1 MVGLF
6 AAAHV
11 SVRNSGFRTACIARL
26 IRVRLACRAAMKALL
41 LRVGIDKG
49 CGGTLAPIFDDGS
62 FEFVPIPESVPAPGA
77 ATFNDR
83 IGRKGKRLSA
93 YIPSSIKNAPMHE
106 DPEFLTCTYGDPT
119 LKRYYL
125 LKLVKGDLLVFYAG
139 LQPFATA
146 KYNEALY
153 IIGYFDVDNVTEFNK
168 LSEAELTESLQR
180 YRHNAHVKRRNSLRD
195 LVIVTGAGN
204 SRLLDKAILI
214 SQKKPDRR
222 GRPMHALSPEMEA
235 LLGISGFIQRSIPPR
250 FVAEQ
255 RNVRNLM
262 ALLASTRL

>member
-1 MVGLF
+1 MV
-6 AAAHV
+6 
-11 SVRNSGFRTACIARL
+11 
-26 IRVRLACRAAMKALL
+26 AMKALL

-77 ATFNDR
+77 STYNDR

-93 YIPSSIKNAPMHE
+93 YVPSSVKNAPMHE

-125 LKLVKGDLLVFYAG
+125 LKLVQGDLLVFYAG

-168 LSEAELTESLQR
+168 LSEAELAERLQR

-195 LVIVTGAGN
+195 LVVVAGAGD

-214 SQKKPDRR
+214 SQKRPDRR
-222 GRPMHALSPEMEA
+222 GRPMHALSSEMEA

-250 FVAEQ
+250 FVVEQ
-255 RNVRNLM
+255 QNVRNLV

>member
-6 AAAHV
+6 TRRHV

-93 YIPSSIKNAPMHE
+93 YVPSSIKNAPMHE
-106 DPEFLTCTYGDPT
+106 DPEFLTCTYGDLMRHKT
-119 LKRYYL
+119 L
-125 LKLVKGDLLVFYAG
+125 
-139 LQPFATA
+139 
-146 KYNEALY
+146 
-153 IIGYFDVDNVTEFNK
+153 
-168 LSEAELTESLQR
+168 
-180 YRHNAHVKRRNSLRD
+180 
-195 LVIVTGAGN
+195 
-204 SRLLDKAILI
+204 
-214 SQKKPDRR
+214 
-222 GRPMHALSPEMEA
+222 
-235 LLGISGFIQRSIPPR
+235 
-250 FVAEQ
+250 
-255 RNVRNLM
+255 
-262 ALLASTRL
+262 

>member
-1 MVGLF
+1 
-6 AAAHV
+6 
-11 SVRNSGFRTACIARL
+11 
-26 IRVRLACRAAMKALL
+26 MKALL

-83 IGRKGKRLSA
+83 IGRRGKRLSA
-93 YIPSSIKNAPMHE
+93 YVPSSIKNAPMHE

-139 LQPFATA
+139 LQPFATDNY
-146 KYNEALY
+146 KEALY
-153 IIGYFDVDNVTEFNK
+153 IIGYFEVENVTEFNK
-168 LSEAELTESLQR
+168 LSEAGLAESLKR
-180 YRHNAHVKRRNSLRD
+180 YRHNAHIKRQNSLLD
-195 LVIVTGAGN
+195 LVVVAGGRD
-204 SRLLDKAILI
+204 SRLLDKAIVI

-222 GRPMHALSPEMEA
+222 GRPMHALSAEMEDF
-235 LLGISGFIQRSIPPR
+235 LGISGFIQRSIPPR
-250 FVAEQ
+250 FVVEQ
-255 RNVRNLM
+255 QNVRNLVT
-262 ALLASTRL
+262 LLESS